1 MAGIGRSFRS
11 WLTHAKR
18 EGSVSLTQPSLIP
31 IVSITSFPR
40 FFLRQRQRYEPARKT
55 ERRPRI
61 NEQITSPEV
70 MLVEENGDS
79 EVLKV
84 ADALVRAKEQE
95 LDLIEVS
102 PKAVPPVVK
111 IGEFGHYLYQL
122 QKKEKKQ
129 RSHSKQV
136 EVKMLRFG
144 FRTEKHDLERLSE
157 RAKEFFTE
165 RHLVKFA
172 VRLRGREMANKDFAI
187 QKLKGIVAGLAD
199 VSEVEQEMKRQ
210 GDSFIVILKP
220 KR

>member
-1 MAGIGRSFRS
+1 
-11 WLTHAKR
+11 
-18 EGSVSLTQPSLIP
+18 VPQ
-31 IVSITSFPR
+31 
-40 FFLRQRQRYEPARKT
+40 
-55 ERRPRI
+55 
-61 NEQITSPEV
+61 V
-70 MLVEENGDS
+70 MLVADDGATRTLSTAEALEE
-79 EVLKV
+79 
-84 ADALVRAKEQE
+84 ARAQG

-144 FRTEKHDLERLSE
+144 FRTDKHDIERLAN
-157 RAKEFFTE
+157 RAREFLAE

-172 VRLRGREMANKDFAI
+172 VRLRGRELANKDFAVD
-187 QKLKGIVAGLAD
+187 KLKNLLASLQD
-199 VSEVEQEMKRQ
+199 AAEIEQEIKRQ
-210 GDSFIVILKP
+210 GDQFVAILRP